1 MTTNSC
7 FDPNRY
13 GADIGDM
20 INLARMEQQLIG
32 EEGFR
37 LMPYK
42 DTEGHWTIGVGY
54 NVDANGIPFGISK
67 EDFFENGITK
77 EQAMILLANGISKA
91 IQDMAKYVP
100 CFTGLDEIRKRVLI
114 DMAFNMGGQ
123 RVLTFKNALL
133 CLAQGHYQA
142 AAKAML
148 DSLWARQVPG
158 RANRLA
164 EMMRTGK
171 DEVLAMTTTRGKQ

>member
-1 MTTNSC
+1 MTNITC

-13 GADIGDM
+13 GADIGDQ

-32 EEGFR
+32 EEGLR
-37 LMPYK
+37 LKPYK

-54 NVDANGIPFGISK
+54 NVDANGIPFGMQK
-67 EDFFENGITK
+67 DEFFEHGITRD
-77 EQAMILLANGISKA
+77 QAMILLANGISTA
-91 IQDMAKYVP
+91 IQEMSKRVP
-100 CFTGLDEIRKRVLI
+100 CFDRLDEIRKRVLI

-123 RVLTFKNALL
+123 KVLTFKNTLI
-133 CLAQGHYQA
+133 CLAQGNYQA

-171 DEVLAMTTTRGKQ
+171 DEVLAMTTTGGKQ